1 MPRKEV
7 HGVIDVWLL
16 KEMLLSVYAQPSPL
30 PDPATQCSCTVLLQ
44 IQPLSAVHLPEFLMV
59 TAEDDLSL
67 SLFQLLELR
76 GL

>member
-16 KEMLLSVYAQPSPL
+16 KEMLLSVYAQPRP
-30 PDPATQCSCTVLLQ
+30 PQT
-44 IQPLSAVHLPEFLMV
+44 QPLSAVHLPEFLMV

-67 SLFQLLELR
+67 SPFQLLELR